1 MTNSRRTACTSS
13 EGTVA
18 GRVLPGRDQNPLW
31 RYSLRVYRLP
41 AVESVCL
48 ALQDGSG
55 TDTNL
60 LLYCCW
66 LGEGGRSVD
75 KRGLRAT
82 MAALAH
88 WQAEV
93 IQPVRQARRALKS
106 ARADWPDAT
115 LQELRRR
122 LGTIELDLEYLEQWR
137 LHEQAQALPAAGRML
152 APRKAMQ
159 QNLRRYLELMAIPAS
174 SEAWRQAQSLVDACC
189 GPGR

>member
-1 MTNSRRTACTSS
+1 MPNSRRTACTSS

-66 LGEGGRSVD
+66 LGESGRSVD
-75 KRGLRAT
+75 KRGLRAA

-106 ARADWPDAT
+106 ARADWPGGTVQD
-115 LQELRRR
+115 LRRR
-122 LGTIELDLEYLEQWR
+122 LSTIELDLEYLEQCR
-137 LHEQAQALPAAGRML
+137 LLEQAQALPAAGRML